1 MNLGQLANRVQDAT
15 LRGGNLT
22 GGNRDQVKEDIQEA
36 IYEVDMLLR
45 PKTISA
51 VVPLVANQGSYSILA
66 DFGITGLTNIRDI
79 TYVSVSDPSITRTL
93 ESASPEFVREQ
104 ASNFVFSSYVDLWA
118 LDGLDTLL
126 LYPITQN
133 TGDTITIYF
142 TQRPAALATENDS
155 PIGLPVEWHDIYEL
169 AAIKRSMR
177 QSSPEYAGMYYQMFE
192 TRCNDYRKWRNKR
205 DGAVARRVVAGRPGR
220 RLVPHDNSADWRY

>member
-1 MNLGQLANRVQDAT
+1 MNLGQIANRVQDAT

-22 GGNRDQVKEDIQEA
+22 GGNRDQIKEDIQEA
-36 IYEVDMLLR
+36 IYEVDGLLR
-45 PKTISA
+45 PKTLVA
-51 VVPLVANQGSYSILA
+51 TVPLVANQGSYSLLT
-66 DFGITGLTNIRDI
+66 DLGIAGLTSIRDI
-79 TYVSVSDPSITRTL
+79 TYVSVNDPSIIRTL

-104 ASNFVFSSYVDLWA
+104 NSNFVFSSYVDLWA

-126 LYPITQN
+126 LYPVTQN
-133 TGDTITIYF
+133 TGDTITIYYNA
-142 TQRPAALATENDS
+142 RPAALVDETSVPN
-155 PIGLPVEWHDIYEL
+155 GLPVEWHDIYEL

-192 TRCNDYRKWRNKR
+192 TRLNDYRKWRNKR
-205 DGAVARRVVAGRPGR
+205 DGAVSRRVVAGRPGR